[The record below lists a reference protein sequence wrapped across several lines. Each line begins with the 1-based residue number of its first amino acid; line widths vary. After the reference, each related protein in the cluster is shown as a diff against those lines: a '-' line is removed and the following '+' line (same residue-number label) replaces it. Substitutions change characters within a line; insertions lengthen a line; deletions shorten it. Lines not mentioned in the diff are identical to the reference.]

1 MSSAEAVI
9 DKSVLEQPVPSSLSE
24 LARTLEEK
32 PWVIAAPSSGGD
44 GIAEKALQVTKDI
57 FDLGISLEAISH
69 PHLHPF
75 LLSILEPPSVNLRSS
90 TKAKSQKAKE
100 LIPEAEK
107 PESFLPYTPLSVL
120 TTDGLDPEQ
129 VWAQLELRAEGIS
142 KTVKEVGAGEGNIEQ
157 EDEDAEGGSDGEDE
171 EDSDEE
177 MSVEEFRRMLI
188 EAGEEGV
195 EDLDDEEIR
204 ALMEDSDSDLGSD
217 EDDEEGGIK
226 FNSDSEE
233 DELDAGSDD
242 DDEDEEDE
250 DDEELGSDDD
260 ELDGEIGSDDEL
272 SLGEDENKDEEA
284 EEDVEDASGDDEED
298 DDDATDLFAG
308 AGPSKPQAK
317 GRRKGHPTL
326 DDQFFSIDDF
336 NRQTE
341 EAEAGRLTS
350 GRLGGDEDED
360 EDMED
365 VGAMMLNGAGDD
377 DEITYADFFEPPR
390 GAAKAKSSAKGK
402 GKGKSTIKDKKGK
415 GKGKGVTFD
424 EDDIME
430 EEEDDDDFDDEDQP
444 RGVFGRVKG
453 DLFESDD
460 EEEQEEKNLSNHEK
474 RQLALAQEIAQ
485 LEDEAIGPKD
495 WTLLGEATSRAR
507 PENSLLEENLDFEQ
521 VAKVV
526 PVITEESVKSL
537 EDIIKARILDNNFD
551 SPVRV
556 RAYEPTPFLPSRYFE
571 LQDTQSTK
579 SLAQIYEE
587 EYQAATTG
595 GKAKDPRDEKL
606 RKEHEEIDKLWGEIC
621 YKLDALSSLNFV
633 PKAPKAQITTISD
646 LPTTTME
653 SALPPTAAAST
664 MLAPEELFA
673 PPTSSSL
680 VARSELTPEEAQK
693 VRQKARKAKQA
704 EQKKMGD
711 MADLYGK
718 NKNKKKMSVRE
729 QKEEALKG
737 LVKSGKGVTV
747 VGKGAKEFGK
757 AKKRGAPD
765 DNASREDGKRLKF

>member
-1 MSSAEAVI
+1 MSAAV

-32 PWVIAAPSSGGD
+32 PWAVAAPSTEGD
-44 GIAEKALQVTKDI
+44 GLAEKALQVTKDV

-90 TKAKSQKAKE
+90 TKAKAQKDKE
-100 LIPEAEK
+100 PTPEAEK
-107 PESFLPYTPLSVL
+107 PESFLPYTPLSIL
-120 TTDGLDPEQ
+120 TTEGLDPEQ

-142 KTVKEVGAGEGNIEQ
+142 KTVKEVGAGEGNADND
-157 EDEDAEGGSDGEDE
+157 DEDAEGGEDE
-171 EDSDEE
+171 DDEEESDEE
-177 MSVEEFRRMLI
+177 MSVEEFRQMLI
-188 EAGEEGV
+188 ESGEEGV
-195 EDLDDEEIR
+195 EDLDDGEIR
-204 ALMEDSDSDLGSD
+204 ALMEDTDSDEDSDEDED
-217 EDDEEGGIK
+217 EDDEDGGVK

-233 DELDAGSDD
+233 DELDVGS
-242 DDEDEEDE
+242 DEEDGDENE
-250 DDEELGSDDD
+250 DGEDLDGELGSDD
-260 ELDGEIGSDDEL
+260 EMN
-272 SLGEDENKDEEA
+272 LGEDEEEEDEEEEEE
-284 EEDVEDASGDDEED
+284 EEDDGEDADLGADDDEE

-317 GRRKGHPTL
+317 GKRRAHPTL
-326 DDQFFSIDDF
+326 DDQFFSIDEF

-350 GRLGGDEDED
+350 GRLGGDEGED

-390 GAAKAKSSAKGK
+390 GAAKSKSSAKGE
-402 GKGKSTIKDKKGK
+402 GKGNRTSKDKK

-424 EDDIME
+424 
-430 EEEDDDDFDDEDQP
+430 DDDLMDEDEEVDFDDEDQP

-460 EEEQEEKNLSNHEK
+460 EAEQEEKNLSNHEK
-474 RQLALAQEIAQ
+474 RQLALAREIAE
-485 LEDEAIGPKD
+485 LENEAVGPKD

-587 EYQAATTG
+587 EYQAAATG

-693 VRQKARKAKQA
+693 ARQKARKAKQA
-704 EQKKMGD
+704 EQKKLGD

-718 NKNKKKMSVRE
+718 NKNGKKRMSVRE
-729 QKEEALKG
+729 EKEAALKG

-747 VGKGAKEFGK
+747 VGKGAKELGK

-765 DNASREDGKRLKF
+765 DTSSREDGKRFKF

>member
-1 MSSAEAVI
+1 MSAASIAA
-9 DKSVLEQPVPSSLSE
+9 DKSVLEQPVPASLSE
-24 LARTLEEK
+24 LARTLEAK
-32 PWVIAAPSSGGD
+32 PWAIAAPTKDGD
-44 GIAEKALQVTKDI
+44 GLADKALQVTKDI

-90 TKAKSQKAKE
+90 TKAKTQKNKE
-100 LIPEAEK
+100 PTPEVEK

-120 TTDGLDPEQ
+120 TTEGLDPEQ

-142 KTVKEVGAGEGNIEQ
+142 KTVKEVGAGEGNNED
-157 EDEDAEGGSDGEDE
+157 DEDAEAREEDEDE
-171 EDSDEE
+171 EDSEEE
-177 MSVEEFRRMLI
+177 MSVEEFRQMLI
-188 EAGEEGV
+188 ESGEEGV
-195 EDLDDEEIR
+195 EDLDDDDIR
-204 ALMEDSDSDLGSD
+204 ALMEDTDSD
-217 EDDEEGGIK
+217 EDGESGDEEDVQ
-226 FNSDSEE
+226 FNSDSDE
-233 DELDAGSDD
+233 DALDVGS
-242 DDEDEEDE
+242 DEEDE
-250 DDEELGSDDD
+250 DENEEESGSGDD
-260 ELDGEIGSDDEL
+260 EVEGEIGSDDEL
-272 SLGEDENKDEEA
+272 SLGEEE
-284 EEDVEDASGDDEED
+284 DDEEGVGEEED
-298 DDDATDLFAG
+298 DEGDEGPSDEEEDDASDLFAG
-308 AGPSKPQAK
+308 AGPSKPQSK
-317 GRRKGHPTL
+317 SKRKAHPTL
-326 DDQFFSIDDF
+326 DDQFFSIDEF

-350 GRLGGDEDED
+350 GRLGGDEDDD

-390 GAAKAKSSAKGK
+390 GVSKPKGGATK
-402 GKGKSTIKDKKGK
+402 EKGKSKSKDVKGK
-415 GKGKGVTFD
+415 GKGKGVSFDADELMEDDEEEADFD
-424 EDDIME
+424 E
-430 EEEDDDDFDDEDQP
+430 EDQP

-460 EEEQEEKNLSNHEK
+460 EEEQAEKNLSNHEK
-474 RQLALAQEIAQ
+474 RQLALAKEIAE
-485 LEDEAIGPKD
+485 LENEAIGPKD

-551 SPVRV
+551 SPARV

-587 EYQAATTG
+587 EYQAAATG

-606 RKEHEEIDKLWGEIC
+606 RKEHEEIDKLWGDIC

-673 PPTSSSL
+673 PPTASSL

-693 VRQKARKAKQA
+693 ARQKARKTKQA
-704 EQKKMGD
+704 EQKRLGD

-718 NKNKKKMSVRE
+718 NKNGKKRMSVRE
-729 QKEEALKG
+729 EKEAALKG

-747 VGKGAKEFGK
+747 VGKGSKEFGK